1 MITIVSMED
10 MFSPKSF
17 SSWNAYYLS
26 REHAVLDYIASAKG
40 DYRNLFAVAT
50 RIQLLNTLIAN
61 GDKPFYASDLF
72 GSSDSLG
79 GWMNGLDL
87 AGIII
92 STGNTRTSMVEVKE
106 NVFRK
111 CEVKEWKLRD
121 SADFLRDIID
131 RYKAQFVALW

>member
-10 MFSPKSF
+10 MISPKSF
-17 SSWNAYYLS
+17 PSWNAYYFS

-40 DYRNLFAVAT
+40 DYHNLFAVAT

-61 GDKPFYASDLF
+61 GDKPFYASDLL

-79 GWMNGLDL
+79 GWMNSLNL

-92 STGNTRTSMVEVKE
+92 PTGNTRTSMVEVKE
-106 NVFRK
+106 NVFYK

-131 RYKAQFVALW
+131 RYKTQFVALW

>member
-1 MITIVSMED
+1 MITTVSMEA

-17 SSWNAYYLS
+17 SSWSAYYTS
-26 REHAVLDYIASAKG
+26 REHAVLNYIASAKG